1 MSNLILLFL
10 CLFLGFFLRKTKLF
24 PENGHLALNSFV
36 INISLSALS
45 LYYIPKIILSTEII
59 FPVAIAWL
67 NIFLAIA
74 FFSVLGK
81 RFHWSKP
88 VIGALIMCAGFGN
101 TSFIGIPVIQ
111 SLFGENGL
119 KTVMLADQPGS
130 FVALSTVG
138 IVVANSYSGTKNS
151 LLEIFS
157 KIIRFPPFIAFSAAV
172 ILNVFSISIPAEVDE
187 VFKTLGATTVP
198 LALVSVGSQLKWQQ
212 SGLNS
217 KPIFWGLL
225 FKLILFPAFIFVL
238 YFIVLKQRGE
248 TVEIAFL
255 ESAMAP
261 MITAAI
267 IASTHRLDPKLCNQ
281 MVGIGIP
288 LSFVTLAFWYLVM
301 QVYLLL

>member
-24 PENGHLALNSFV
+24 PENGHLALNAFV

-45 LYYIPKIILSTEII
+45 LYYIPKITLSFEVI
-59 FPVAIAWL
+59 FPVAVAWL

-74 FFSVLGK
+74 FFAVLGR
-81 RFHWSKP
+81 RFNWSKA

-101 TSFIGIPVIQ
+101 TSFVGIPVIQ

-119 KTVMLADQPGS
+119 KTVMLVDQPGS

-138 IVVANSYSGTKNS
+138 IVVANSYSGTKS
-151 LLEIFS
+151 PVLEILK
-157 KIIRFPPFIAFSAAV
+157 KIIRFPPFIAFSVAV
-172 ILNVFSISIPAEVDE
+172 IFNIFSIQIPTALDE
-187 VFKTLGATTVP
+187 VFIKLGATTVP

-212 SGLNS
+212 PGEYSRPL
-217 KPIFWGLL
+217 FWGLF

-238 YFIVLKQRGE
+238 YFIILKQRGE

-255 ESAMAP
+255 EAAMAP

-267 IASTHRLDPKLCNQ
+267 IASTHRLEPKLCNL

-288 LSFVTLAFWYLVM
+288 LSFLTLAFWYLLM
-301 QVYLLL
+301 QLYL

>member
-24 PENGHLALNSFV
+24 PENGHLALNAFV

-45 LYYIPKIILSTEII
+45 LYYIPKITLSFEVI
-59 FPVAIAWL
+59 FPVAVAWL

-74 FFSVLGK
+74 FFAVLGR
-81 RFHWSKP
+81 RFNWSKA

-101 TSFIGIPVIQ
+101 TSFVGIPVIQ

-119 KTVMLADQPGS
+119 KTVMLVDQPGS

-138 IVVANSYSGTKNS
+138 IVVANSYSGTKS
-151 LLEIFS
+151 PVMEILK
-157 KIIRFPPFIAFSAAV
+157 KIIRFPPFIAFSVAV
-172 ILNVFSISIPAEVDE
+172 IFNIFSLQIPTAVDE
-187 VFKTLGATTVP
+187 VFSKLGATTVP

-212 SGLNS
+212 PGEHSRPL
-217 KPIFWGLL
+217 FWGLF

-238 YFIVLKQRGE
+238 YFIILKQRGE

-267 IASTHRLDPKLCNQ
+267 IASTHQLESKLCNL

-288 LSFVTLAFWYLVM
+288 LSFLTLAFWYLVM
-301 QVYLLL
+301 QLYL

>member
-1 MSNLILLFL
+1 
-10 CLFLGFFLRKTKLF
+10 
-24 PENGHLALNSFV
+24 
-36 INISLSALS
+36 
-45 LYYIPKIILSTEII
+45 
-59 FPVAIAWL
+59 
-67 NIFLAIA
+67 
-74 FFSVLGK
+74 
-81 RFHWSKP
+81 
-88 VIGALIMCAGFGN
+88 MCAGFGN

-238 YFIVLKQRGE
+238 YFIVLNQRGE

-267 IASTHRLDPKLCNQ
+267 IASTHQLDPKLCNQ

-301 QVYLLL
+301 QVYL